1 VNYYA
6 DRVTKARVL
15 LASNR
20 GPLSFR
26 FATEDDQE
34 PPRLIGHRGGGGLVS
49 ALGVLE
55 SREPTVWVCAA
66 LSDADRHAARTA
78 PSGRIDLAGYD
89 SDQPGNTGVR
99 MLDIDRVVYDRAYNA
114 VANRTLWFVAHLLFD
129 TAMSPSFGPAFGREW
144 DAYRSYCAAFA
155 EALAEEAAPGA
166 TVVIQDYHLA
176 LTPLLLRRH
185 RPDLRIGHFTHT
197 PWAPPDYFRMLP
209 DHVARQL
216 LSGMLGADRLCF
228 LDERWA
234 AAFRA
239 CCADV
244 LGAAIR
250 GNDIEYE
257 GRVSATGV
265 HPLGVYAADLR
276 NRATHADVVG
286 RADDLRE
293 WAGDRKILLRIDRT
307 ELSKNIVRGLEAYRE
322 LLRSRPQ
329 WRGRVVHLALCYP
342 SRHDL
347 PEYREYTAAVQR
359 LAAEIEDEF
368 ATSTWEPLRLEVSD
382 DWARSLAAYGIAD
395 VLLVNPIR
403 DGMNLVAK
411 EGPVLSHRG
420 LALVLSS
427 QAGAATELGRDA
439 LLINPFD
446 VTETAEA
453 LDAALSMADEE
464 RASRCARLAEAAGA
478 LPPQMWFDQQVRA
491 LATVPASDPAH

>member
-1 VNYYA
+1 M
-6 DRVTKARVL
+6 L

-20 GPLSFR
+20 GPVSFR
-26 FATEDDQE
+26 FAGEGDE
-34 PPRLIGHRGGGGLVS
+34 ESPRLTGHRGGGGLVS
-49 ALGVLE
+49 ALAVLH
-55 SREPTVWVCAA
+55 STEPTVWVCAA

-89 SDQPGNTGVR
+89 TGDPGGTGVR
-99 MLDIDRVVYDRAYNA
+99 MLDIDRLVYDRAYNA

-129 TAMSPSFGPAFGREW
+129 TATSPSFGPAFRREW
-144 DAYRSYCAAFA
+144 DAYDSYCAAFA
-155 EALAEEAAPGA
+155 DALAEEAAPGA
-166 TVVIQDYHLA
+166 TVIVQDYHLA
-176 LTPLLLRRH
+176 LTPLQLRQR

-197 PWAPPDYFRMLP
+197 PWAPPEYFRMLP
-209 DHVARQL
+209 DEVARQL
-216 LSGMLGADRLCF
+216 LCGMLGADRLSF

-234 AAFRA
+234 TAFRA

-244 LGAAIR
+244 LGATIIDR
-250 GNDIEYE
+250 DIEYA
-257 GRVSATGV
+257 GRITETGV
-265 HPLGVYAADLR
+265 HPLGVHAADLR
-276 NRATHADVVG
+276 DRATHNDVLT
-286 RADDLRE
+286 RAGALRE

-368 ATSTWEPLRLEVSD
+368 ATPTWEPLRLEVSD

-411 EGPVLSHRG
+411 EGPVLSRQG
-420 LALVLSS
+420 LALVLST
-427 QAGAATELGRDA
+427 QAGAATELGSDA

-446 VTETAEA
+446 VTETAAA
-453 LDAALSMADEE
+453 LDNALSMPEDE
-464 RASRCARLAEAAGA
+464 RARRCARLAEAAAA
-478 LPPQMWFDQQVRA
+478 LPPQTWFDQQVRA
-491 LATVPASDPAH
+491 LGAMAATETSR